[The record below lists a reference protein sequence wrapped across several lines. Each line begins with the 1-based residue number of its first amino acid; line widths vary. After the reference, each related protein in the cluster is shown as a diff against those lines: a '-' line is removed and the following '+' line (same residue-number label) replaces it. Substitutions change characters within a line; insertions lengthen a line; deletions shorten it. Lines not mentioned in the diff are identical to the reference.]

1 MTLASVLLAVGI
13 IRDHNP
19 LEIVRH
25 PWFMSA
31 FLAGGGAQLIKLAIG
46 WLRTRKLDFRYLRAP
61 GGMPSAHSALVSA
74 LSTAVGLTDGFDSSV
89 AMIAVGFGLI
99 VLCDAATLRRQAGD
113 HARLLNRIVAKL
125 RVSEELKI
133 EAAHLQEILGH
144 TWREVLAGV
153 ALGVGASHVVGK
165 AAGWPVHVELSS
177 AGYAFAISSVVGL
190 FFGFYP
196 AYRASKLNPIDCL
209 RYE

>member
-1 MTLASVLLAVGI
+1 MALASALLSVGI
-13 IRDHNP
+13 IHDHNP

-31 FLAGGGAQLIKLAIG
+31 FLASGGAQLIKLAIG
-46 WLRTRKLDFRYLRAP
+46 WLRTRKIDLRYLRAP

-125 RVSEELKI
+125 RVSDELKV
-133 EAAHLQEILGH
+133 EAAHLQEMLGH
-144 TWREVLAGV
+144 TGREVVAGV
-153 ALGVGASHVVGK
+153 ALGVAT
-165 AAGWPVHVELSS
+165 
-177 AGYAFAISSVVGL
+177 AFCVCRIWD
-190 FFGFYP
+190 FW
-196 AYRASKLNPIDCL
+196 K
-209 RYE
+209 

>member
-1 MTLASVLLAVGI
+1 MTSVSALLSVGI
-13 IRDHNP
+13 IRDCNP

-31 FLAGGGAQLIKLAIG
+31 FLAGGGAQLIKLVVN
-46 WLRTRKLDFRYLRAP
+46 WLRTKKVDFRHLRMA

-99 VLCDAATLRRQAGD
+99 VLCDAATVRRQCGD

-125 RVSEELKI
+125 SVSEELKV
-133 EAAHLQEILGH
+133 EAAHLQEVLGH
-144 TWREVLAGV
+144 TGREVVAGV
-153 ALGVGASHVVGK
+153 VFGIAT
-165 AAGWPVHVELSS
+165 
-177 AGYAFAISSVVGL
+177 AFMVCRVWD
-190 FFGFYP
+190 FW
-196 AYRASKLNPIDCL
+196 K
-209 RYE
+209 